1 MHGFDRPRDYL
12 GFSLSF
18 WVSFG
23 NFGHSRN
30 LLISSIFANVFGFPL
45 FTFIYLFKLEAH
57 YFTILF
63 WFLPY
68 IDMSQP
74 CVYMCPT
81 FWIPLPLPSL
91 SNSSGSSRCTG
102 PERPV
107 SRIEPGLTIYFSCGN
122 IHVSMRLSQIIPPS
136 PSPKQPNSLFFIS
149 VSLLLSCI

>member
-1 MHGFDRPRDYL
+1 MKMTGMDAMILVFWM
-12 GFSLSF
+12 LSF
-18 WVSFG
+18 SYHQLMKFMSARYLCCKVTCSFY
-23 NFGHSRN
+23 
-30 LLISSIFANVFGFPL
+30 
-45 FTFIYLFKLEAH
+45 IYLFKLEAH